1 NLHVRFG
8 TGEKTEAHMP
18 KFYLLSSNG
27 VAVCKIT
34 VAIDREL
41 PGPQGQKETDYLD
54 VIFWRQTAELVAN
67 YFKKGRAIQVQGRL
81 QSRSYDNKEG
91 RRVKIWEI
99 IGDKF
104 FFVDSNPIV
113 RADKTGRND
122 NHNLTGTSV
131 NRGEHVGSKS
141 NDPFA
146 AGNDPFIGEGI
157 LINIS
162 DDDLPF

>member
-1 NLHVRFG
+1 MPLNLHII
-8 TGEKTEAHMP
+8 TGNLTDDP
-18 KFYLLSSNG
+18 DLRYTTNG

-34 VAIDREL
+34 VAIDRENT
-41 PGPQGQKETDYLD
+41 GPQGKKVTDFLD

-81 QSRSYDNKEG
+81 ESRFYDNKEG
-91 RRVKIWEI
+91 KRVKIWEL
-99 IGDKF
+99 IGDMF
-104 FFVDSNPIV
+104 FFVDSNPNV

-122 NHNLTGTSV
+122 NHNFTGTSV

-146 AGNDPFIGEGI
+146 AGNDSLIGEGI
-157 LINIS
+157 SININ